1 MSLGILGSGGVGP
14 KRMLR
19 FFGENCVGGESDWE
33 NRSDSNKSLV
43 WSLLGRG
50 PILFGV
56 GLEAFLDQAV
66 RNKNAYFFHSLFM
79 ITFTRGS
86 SHKKFLG
93 GNLDS

>member
-1 MSLGILGSGGVGP
+1 MSLGVLGSGGVGP

-66 RNKNAYFFHSLFM
+66 RNKNAYFFSFIIHDYIHSRVFSQE
-79 ITFTRGS
+79 ISWRES
-86 SHKKFLG
+86 
-93 GNLDS
+93 